1 MTLLR
6 VSLLVTVVLS
16 MLACAPDG
24 YTVVRGAAESGA
36 PQEIIREETT
46 ERVYNCGAG
55 GDVIKKTPHTALA
68 LAEAVQWEFGLE
80 LGAERNLALVTL
92 NGELEGKYGVN
103 YEESRQIGTGW
114 ELPAQPGEWIEY
126 TIRWSEL
133 WQPGT
138 VIVRRGDVEETVAYR
153 YRKAIQSEIVGK
165 RLLDCAADVVEVAP
179 TPAAP
184 PAMPAAETQAVT
196 ATGAPL
202 VQIVGYG
209 YPPDTLTNA
218 GQRRAAA
225 LLAAELDAKRKLAEW
240 LTGAEIEA
248 VTVVEAGEV
257 STDVIRRVIQTH
269 LRGVMIVR
277 QAYDEKSGEAEV
289 MLAPVVDEI
298 AP

>member
-6 VSLLVTVVLS
+6 VSMLIAVALAL
-16 MLACAPDG
+16 LACAPEG
-24 YTVVRGAAESGA
+24 YTIVRGAAEAG
-36 PQEIIREETT
+36 PPEEIIVEKTT

-55 GDVIKKTPHTALA
+55 GDVVKKTPHTALA

-92 NGELEGKYGVN
+92 NGELEGKYGVG
-103 YEESRQIGTGW
+103 YEISRQTGAGW
-114 ELPAQPGEWIEY
+114 ELPARPGEWIEY
-126 TIRWSEL
+126 TLRWSEL
-133 WQPGT
+133 WQPGN
-138 VIVRRGDVEETVAYR
+138 VIVRRGSVEQTVAYR

-165 RLLDCAADVVEVAP
+165 RLLDCAADVAEVVR

-184 PAMPAAETQAVT
+184 PAMPAAETAAVT
-196 ATGAPL
+196 AAGAPL

-240 LTGAEIEA
+240 LAGAEIEA

-257 STDVIRRVIQTH
+257 STDVIRRAIQTR
-269 LRGVMIVR
+269 LRGVTIV
-277 QAYDEKSGEAEV
+277 QQVYDAASGEAVV
-289 MLAPVVDEI
+289 MVAPVVDGV
-298 AP
+298 P